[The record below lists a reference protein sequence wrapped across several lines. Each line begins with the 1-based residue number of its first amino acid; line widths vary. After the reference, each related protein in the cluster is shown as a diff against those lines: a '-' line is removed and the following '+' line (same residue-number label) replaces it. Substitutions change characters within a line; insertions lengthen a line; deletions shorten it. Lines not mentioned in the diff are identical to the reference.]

1 MGIDRRSWE
10 TKQTSLIKRSS
21 KSTYSPDGCPYDL
34 AVLTRRVEALNAVTS
49 VTGTAVRKHV
59 NNTYI
64 NGRC

>member
-34 AVLTRRVEALNAVTS
+34 AVLTRRVEALKCGNVSYWHGCT
-49 VTGTAVRKHV
+49 
-59 NNTYI
+59 
-64 NGRC
+64 

>member
-34 AVLTRRVEALNAVTS
+34 AVLTRRV
-49 VTGTAVRKHV
+49 GTAVRKHV